1 MFPSC
6 SLVAASVLD
15 LTQTEVPGTCIL
27 PRLLTAECPPLDMGP
42 TRLSISGK
50 SSMSWTDTLIL
61 RPELCS
67 RMRLTGDVSML
78 PPGIMEASRCFQF
91 QSCSPHRS
99 HEPHLEQRWSSHS
112 LQRASPAPIPS
123 RSMLSTGQ
131 GSHPCW
137 SPDTDSAQHDLQHTM
152 ADEPNTTHCGV
163 CKPFVFLA
171 VQCALGKFTVF

>member
-15 LTQTEVPGTCIL
+15 LTQTEVPGTRIL
-27 PRLLTAECPPLDMGP
+27 PGLLTAERPPLD
-42 TRLSISGK
+42 ISVSLGNLQCHG
-50 SSMSWTDTLIL
+50 LIL

-78 PPGIMEASRCFQF
+78 PLEASRCFQF

-112 LQRASPAPIPS
+112 LQRASPVPIPS
-123 RSMLSTGQ
+123 RSMLSQWSAGQ

-137 SPDTDSAQHDLQHTM
+137 PPNRDGAQHDLQHRM

-163 CKPFVFLA
+163 CKPFIFLA
-171 VQCALGKFTVF
+171 VQSALGKFTVF